1 MTRIKRSCELNTA
14 SVDFRHRRSIRRDWL
29 GALAASFAIKYTDLR
44 MLNTERRK
52 SSSDVD
58 AHIEMAASNKC
69 ITTSLHDEND
79 VPYRLIADRTT
90 WLTSRQIK
98 SRKLWRWP
106 IVKHL
111 CARNRARTRLIVQ
124 NSATG
129 SYNKHLWTNNLD
141 ICICVK
147 YAEY

>member
-1 MTRIKRSCELNTA
+1 
-14 SVDFRHRRSIRRDWL
+14 
-29 GALAASFAIKYTDLR
+29 

-52 SSSDVD
+52 SLSGVD

-69 ITTSLHDEND
+69 ITTSLHDKND

-98 SRKLWRWP
+98 SRKLWQWP

-111 CARNRARTRLIVQ
+111 CARNRARTRLTVQ
-124 NSATG
+124 NSAIG
-129 SYNKHLWTNNLD
+129 SYD
-141 ICICVK
+141 ICGQTIWTSAFEMQSIKDNYLYSSLNTILFK
-147 YAEY
+147 YLFTARIDRETQMYNSNVHIIKEII